1 MTSADKLGMIVAVAV
16 VVIFVGLGV
25 GMSNVSE
32 DNARPDIDQQRAGDP
47 NNPNPNNPNPN
58 NPNPNNP
65 NPNNP
70 NNPNDPKYSIKPG
83 MQEQE
88 IDKNIDKSVKLI
100 PKDFPVLKDKPIK
113 ESEYCWVIGPFGEK
127 VKDGIDNDGDGW
139 IDEPDPLGYMP
150 LGPHPGVDWDY
161 CDLSMVDRLDGR
173 VPTTADEIKLF
184 DFTDMDLSE
193 ATIRHATAK
202 GTIFTNTNLE
212 NAQFGHLPSDY
223 TLVHPYTDATG
234 AIFSY
239 SEGDNVEFSH
249 VTLNDA
255 NFDNSKMMF
264 AVFDFAG
271 MEVVSMR
278 DANMPE
284 SSLIRATVIH
294 SDLQN
299 ANFKYSDMTRVNLES
314 TDLSNAILFQVTFDE
329 GLLVDAYFTN
339 AYMDESTLRNV
350 DGSAGGGID
359 RISKYDDA
367 SMKEVIICNS
377 NFDDATFEDA
387 DLTNS
392 VFNDCEP
399 GDEISFRGT
408 NLHNAEFMGVFIP
421 ADPGPTFPSMIDG
434 VSPISGVSTDK
445 SCLHHPYCDLEPIP
459 GDTSVPDTSVPDTS
473 VPDTS
478 VPDTSV
484 PADSI
489 FTEIDGEY
497 FYDVDGELLPVAEG
511 ELVQV
516 IMFTEGSGSPGCE
529 STEDGCYLPST
540 LVKEIGLSVIWANN
554 DTSPHT
560 VTSGSPAEGPDGYFD
575 SGLMMVDDS
584 FEFPFEEEGTFD
596 YFCMVH
602 PWMTGTVIIVPE
614 TPDD

>member
-1 MTSADKLGMIVAVAV
+1 MRERNVKLTRNRCAANSSA
-16 VVIFVGLGV
+16 GLGV
-25 GMSNVSE
+25 THS
-32 DNARPDIDQQRAGDP
+32 
-47 NNPNPNNPNPN
+47 
-58 NPNPNNP
+58 
-65 NPNNP
+65 NP

-113 ESEYCWVIGPFGEK
+113 ESEYCWVIGDFGEK

-139 IDEPDPLGYMP
+139 IDEPDPLRDMP

-161 CDLSMVDRLDGR
+161 CDLSMVDRLDGN
-173 VPTTADEIKLF
+173 VPTTADEIRLF

-223 TLVHPYTDATG
+223 TLVHPHTDATG

-239 SEGDNVEFSH
+239 SEGDNVQFTR
-249 VTLNDA
+249 VTLNNA
-255 NFDNSKMMF
+255 NFDNAKMMF

-271 MEVVSMR
+271 MEEVSMR
-278 DANMPE
+278 HAYMPE
-284 SSLIRATVIH
+284 SSLIWATVIH
-294 SDLQN
+294 SELQN
-299 ANFKYSDMTRVNLES
+299 ANFKYSDMTHVNLES
-314 TDLSNAILFQVTFDE
+314 TDLSNAMLAQVTFDE

-377 NFDDATFEDA
+377 NFNDATFEDA

-392 VFNDCEP
+392 VFNDCVP
-399 GDEISFRGT
+399 PKDEISFLGT
-408 NLHNAEFMGVFIP
+408 NLHNANFMGVFIP
-421 ADPGPTFPSMIDG
+421 AAGSPPSFPSMIDG
-434 VSPISGVSTDK
+434 TSPISGESTDK
-445 SCLHHPYCDLEPIP
+445 SCILHPYCDLEPVTGTAP
-459 GDTSVPDTSVPDTS
+459 PP
-473 VPDTS
+473 P
-478 VPDTSV
+478 P
-484 PADSI
+484 PDSI

-497 FYDVDGELLPVAEG
+497 FYDVDGELLPVADG
-511 ELVQV
+511 GIIQV
-516 IMFTEGSGSPGCE
+516 IRFAEGSGSPGCE
-529 STEDGCYLPST
+529 SDIDGCYLPST
-540 LVKEIGLSVIWANN
+540 LVKEIGLGVIWAND
-554 DTSPHT
+554 DTAAHT
-560 VTSGSPAEGPDGYFD
+560 VTSGSPADGPDGIFD
-575 SGLMMVDDS
+575 SGLMMVTDS
-584 FEFPFEEEGTFD
+584 FGFPFEEEGTFD

-602 PWMTGTVIIVPE
+602 PWMSGTVIIVPE